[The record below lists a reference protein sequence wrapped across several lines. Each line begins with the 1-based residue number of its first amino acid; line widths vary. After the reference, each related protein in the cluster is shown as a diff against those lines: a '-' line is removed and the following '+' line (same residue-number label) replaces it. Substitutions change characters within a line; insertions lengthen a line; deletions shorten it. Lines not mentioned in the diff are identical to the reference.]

1 MKQSLE
7 TRVMAVIARSQK
19 LPLESIHTESTW
31 EQLGIDSL
39 GGLELMFEFEAEFGV
54 DIPDDAA
61 RRMGSV
67 RDVVEALRPMVAPGA
82 AA

>member
-1 MKQSLE
+1 MNESLE
-7 TRVMAVIARSQK
+7 TRVMSVIARSQK

-54 DIPDDAA
+54 DIPDDTA
-61 RRMGSV
+61 RRMSSV

>member
-1 MKQSLE
+1 
-7 TRVMAVIARSQK
+7 MAVIARSQK
-19 LPLESIHTESTW
+19 LPLDSIAPDSTW

-61 RRMGSV
+61 RRMASV

-82 AA
+82 TA